1 MNIIHNTL
9 GGLELGAPVA
19 HRNLAVV
26 PLLLADGVEVSDP
39 GYLVLDEALEAK
51 RCRVTEVS
59 EGGSVPEL
67 LFVNEADRPI
77 LLLDGEELVGAK
89 QNRVLNVTLLVGAK
103 QALQIPVSCV
113 EQGRWSWRS
122 RDFASAKRAMFAK
135 GRREKMAQVSM
146 NLRHRGSRRAD
157 QAAVWDSVAM
167 HSVAFSVS
175 SPTAAMADVYE
186 DQAEALDEMRRG
198 FPSQPRQ
205 VGAMFFV
212 AGEVAGLELFDA
224 PSTFSALSSKLID
237 SYAMDALASRS
248 DSAERP
254 APDLPAPDLSSAEAF
269 LAEVAKADLERYDAL
284 GEGTDLRLHGTG
296 LVGGALAASLGGET
310 AERIVHLSA
319 FRLPEAPLRSN
330 APRDGE
336 SGRASRLAS
345 LAVRRRA
352 RGRQH

>member
-89 QNRVLNVTLLVGAK
+89 QNRVLNVTLA
-103 QALQIPVSCV
+103 
-113 EQGRWSWRS
+113 
-122 RDFASAKRAMFAK
+122 
-135 GRREKMAQVSM
+135 GRRQTGAADPGVLRGAGPLVLAQPGFRLGEAGHV
-146 NLRHRGSRRAD
+146 RERAAGEDGAGVHEPAQPGQPAGGPGRGLGQRGEPIR
-157 QAAVWDSVAM
+157 WRFPSVRPR
-167 HSVAFSVS
+167 VRW
-175 SPTAAMADVYE
+175 PTSTRTRPS
-186 DQAEALDEMRRG
+186 ALDEMRRG
-198 FPSQPRQ
+198 FSSQPRQ
-205 VGAMFFV
+205 VGAVFFV

-224 PSTFSALSSKLID
+224 PSTFAALSAKLID

-248 DSAERP
+248 DSAEP
-254 APDLPAPDLSSAEAF
+254 P
-269 LAEVAKADLERYDAL
+269 
-284 GEGTDLRLHGTG
+284 
-296 LVGGALAASLGGET
+296 GA
-310 AERIVHLSA
+310 
-319 FRLPEAPLRSN
+319 
-330 APRDGE
+330 
-336 SGRASRLAS
+336 
-345 LAVRRRA
+345 
-352 RGRQH
+352 